1 MTDHLGERVASYGNL
16 KDIPEA
22 AISEIRNDMYLSTT
36 TFKRLDKAEALPKM
50 DDSQKKLVKDYRSS
64 LIHSYNTFQTG

>member
-1 MTDHLGERVASYGNL
+1 MPALASMTDHLGERVSSYSNL

-36 TFKRLDKAEALPKM
+36 TFKRLDKADALPKWM
-50 DDSQKKLVKDYRSS
+50 THRKS
-64 LIHSYNTFQTG
+64 L